1 MIRRPPRSTRTATL
15 FPYTTLFR
23 SGLAHREH
31 LFDATAP
38 DLRGCERNMADT
50 AIDRDRIPRLADAYA
65 IDLARRERVGG
76 EGRAG
81 DDDLDILI
89 GTNDDAREPV
99 AQHVIVARITTD
111 TAEA

>member
-1 MIRRPPRSTRTATL
+1 MRCCRMQRADQRFDRATA
-15 FPYTTLFR
+15 FIEH
-23 SGLAHREH
+23 GLAHREH

-65 IDLARRERVGG
+65 IDLARREYVGG
-76 EGRAG
+76 GGRAG

-89 GTNDDAREPV
+89 GTKDRKSTRLNSS
-99 AQHVIVARITTD
+99 H
-111 TAEA
+111 